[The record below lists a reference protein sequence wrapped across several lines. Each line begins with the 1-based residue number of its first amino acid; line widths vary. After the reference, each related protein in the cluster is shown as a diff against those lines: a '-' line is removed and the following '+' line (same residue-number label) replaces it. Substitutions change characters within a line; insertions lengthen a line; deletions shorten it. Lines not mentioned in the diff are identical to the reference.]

1 MNKDSLKDN
10 LDSSTLEAQCVCYDE
25 LITQSNN
32 IKSFQNT
39 KELLNSCKLASKIY
53 REDLEKKK
61 KNDQKI

>member
-1 MNKDSLKDN
+1 MNKYSLKDN

-32 IKSFQNT
+32 IKSFENT
-39 KELLNSCKLASKIY
+39 KELLHSCKLASKIY

-61 KNDQKI
+61 KSDQKI